1 MAEKIEHT
9 TNWPD
14 LAIGPY
20 DRLTGR
26 GAEITYEFENM
37 EISVPSGVS
46 DEASHAIRFKSKAIF
61 SENSHWI
68 TTIHW
73 IFST

>member
-1 MAEKIEHT
+1 MAEKFEHT

-14 LAIGPY
+14 LAIGLY

-46 DEASHAIRFKSKAIF
+46 DEASHAIWKLNGIVKIRTRDT
-61 SENSHWI
+61 NH
-68 TTIHW
+68 
-73 IFST
+73 